1 MWIIDEFNSSTYLST
16 KSQALLLLLLYFF
29 IIYIYFREGGYPQM
43 RFSCHQ
49 KALLSSINIVQ
60 KAVSSK
66 TTLPILKGIYI
77 EALDNY
83 LKLVAT
89 DLEIGIE
96 HIVEAKT
103 HNKGSVVVDAR
114 LFSEIIRK
122 LPDAEVEI
130 SLEENNQIYIK
141 CENSEFNIV
150 SYNSQDF
157 PELPTIEEDYS
168 YEISQDLFKNMIRQT
183 VFATSQDES
192 RPVLTGALVEIENDT
207 LNMVALDGY
216 RLALKKG
223 KIQSH
228 IDNKVIIPAK
238 TLSEINR
245 IISDN
250 EEQLTITLTNNHAL
264 FVIGNTKM
272 ISRLLEGEFINY
284 KQILP
289 KEYKSKVKVKTRNL
303 LDSIERA
310 SLVARE
316 GKNNLVK
323 FTISDDKMTITSN
336 SELGKV
342 HEQIYID
349 FEGEEVEIAFNSK
362 YLIDVLKIMEDEE
375 VYLEF
380 TTNLSP
386 GILKPVSNDNYIYL
400 ILPVRLSSN

>member
-1 MWIIDEFNSSTYLST
+1 
-16 KSQALLLLLLYFF
+16 
-29 IIYIYFREGGYPQM
+29 M
-43 RFSCHQ
+43 RFLCHQ
-49 KALLSSINIVQ
+49 KSLLSSINIVQ

-77 EALDNY
+77 EALDNH

-96 HIVEAKT
+96 HIVEATT
-103 HNKGSVVVDAR
+103 HSNGSVVVDAR

-141 CENSEFNIV
+141 CENSQFNIV
-150 SYNSQDF
+150 SHNAQDF
-157 PELPTIEEDYS
+157 PELPSIEEDYS
-168 YEISQDLFKNMIRQT
+168 YEMSQDLLKNMIRQT

-228 IDNKVIIPAK
+228 IDNKVIIPSK
-238 TLSEINR
+238 TLAEINR
-245 IISDN
+245 IISDD
-250 EEQLTITLTNNHAL
+250 EEKITITLTNNHAL

-289 KEYKSKVKVKTRNL
+289 KEYKSKVKVKTRSL

-323 FTISDDKMTITSN
+323 FSIYENRMTITSN

-342 HEQIYID
+342 HEEVYID
-349 FEGEEVEIAFNSK
+349 LEGEEIEIAFNSK
-362 YLIDVLKIMEDEE
+362 YLIDALKIVEDED
-375 VYLEF
+375 VFLEF

>member
-1 MWIIDEFNSSTYLST
+1 
-16 KSQALLLLLLYFF
+16 
-29 IIYIYFREGGYPQM
+29 M
-43 RFSCHQ
+43 RFSCQQ
-49 KALLSSINIVQ
+49 KTLVNSINIVQ

-66 TTLPILKGIYI
+66 TTLPILKGIYL
-77 EALDNY
+77 EVFNSH

-96 HIVEAKT
+96 HVLEVNT
-103 HNKGSVVVDAR
+103 YEEGSVVIDAR
-114 LFSEIIRK
+114 LFSEIIKK

-130 SLEENNQIYIK
+130 ALKEDNHLYIK
-141 CENSEFNIV
+141 CENSEFNII
-150 SYNSQDF
+150 SHNPEDF
-157 PELPTIEEDYS
+157 PELPTIEEEYS
-168 YEISQDLFKNMIRQT
+168 YEITEDLFKNMIKQT
-183 VFATSQDES
+183 VFATSHDES
-192 RPVLTGALVEIENDT
+192 RPVLTGVLMEIEEDT

-216 RLALKKG
+216 RLALRKG
-223 KIQSH
+223 KIQGP

-245 IISDN
+245 IIS
-250 EEQLTITLTNNHAL
+250 EEENIHITLTENHGL
-264 FVIGNTKM
+264 FTIGNTKL

-289 KEYKSKVKVKTRNL
+289 KEYKSKIKVKTKSL

-310 SLVARE
+310 SLLARE

-323 FTISDDKMTITSN
+323 FVVDENRLNITSN

-342 HEQIYID
+342 QEDVYID
-349 FEGEEVEIAFNSK
+349 LEGEAIEIAFNSK
-362 YLIDVLKIMEDEE
+362 YFIDALKIVEDEE

-386 GILKPVSNDNYIYL
+386 GILKPVSNDNYTYL
-400 ILPVRLSSN
+400 ILPVRLSAD